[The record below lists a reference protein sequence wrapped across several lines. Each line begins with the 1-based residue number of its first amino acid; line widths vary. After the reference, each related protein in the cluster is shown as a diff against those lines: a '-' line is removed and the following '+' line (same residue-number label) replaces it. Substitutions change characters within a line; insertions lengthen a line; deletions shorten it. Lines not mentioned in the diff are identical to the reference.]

1 MAPPP
6 SANLPLG
13 ERILA
18 LAQTLQFA
26 WFSGYVKQPPATSRD
41 QISQS
46 TKPDLE
52 AQPGARPRRL
62 HLVLI
67 LCIIRYSFSY
77 ITFNYYSGWAKFTY
91 RLSFLSAALTYGIV
105 VYKTWRARQKVGAKY
120 PGGVVGILSDENV
133 QYLVM
138 ALVWLW
144 SPQYPLALLPYGIYS
159 VFHVATYTRSN
170 VIPTI
175 QPNKAP
181 AGAAGA
187 KPQGNPLAES
197 IGSFVKTY
205 YDASM
210 SVVSGLEI
218 LIWGRIFLSALLF
231 QSRSWILL
239 GLYTAFLRARFSQ
252 SSHIQNSFQQLE
264 IRVDSMVGAQGTPP
278 AARSVWEGVKGA
290 ARQFHAVTDLSKYMG
305 GSAVPKKTS

>member
-6 SANLPLG
+6 SANLPLS
-13 ERILA
+13 ERIIA

-26 WFSGYVKQPPATSRD
+26 WFSG
-41 QISQS
+41 
-46 TKPDLE
+46 
-52 AQPGARPRRL
+52 

-67 LCIIRYSFSY
+67 LCIVRYSLSY
-77 ITFNYYSGWAKFTY
+77 ITFNYYSGWARFTY

-120 PGGVVGILSDENV
+120 PGGVVGVLSDENV
-133 QYLVM
+133 QYLVL
-138 ALVWLW
+138 ALVWLL

-175 QPNKAP
+175 QPNKTP

-187 KPQGNPLAES
+187 KNPIAEA

-218 LIWGRIFLSALLF
+218 LLWGRIFLSAILF
-231 QSRSWILL
+231 QRRSWILIS
-239 GLYTAFLRARFSQ
+239 LYTAFLRARYAQ
-252 SSHIQNSFQQLE
+252 SSHVQNSFNQLE
-264 IRVDSMVGAQGTPP
+264 LRVDAMVGAQGTPP
-278 AARSVWEGVKGA
+278 AARSIWEGVKGA
-290 ARQFHAVTDLSKYMG
+290 ARQFHALTDLGKYTS
-305 GSAVPKKTS
+305 GSGVPKKTS

>member
-26 WFSGYVKQPPATSRD
+26 WFSG
-41 QISQS
+41 
-46 TKPDLE
+46 
-52 AQPGARPRRL
+52 

-67 LCIIRYSFSY
+67 LCVIRYSLSY
-77 ITFNYYSGWAKFTY
+77 FTFNSYSGWARFTY

-120 PGGVVGILSDENV
+120 PGGVIGILSDENV
-133 QYLVM
+133 QYLAL
-138 ALVWLW
+138 ALVWLLA
-144 SPQYPLALLPYGIYS
+144 PQYPLALLPYGIYS

-175 QPNKAP
+175 QPSRAP

-187 KPQGNPLAES
+187 KPPGNPIADS
-197 IGSFVKTY
+197 IGSFVKSY
-205 YDASM
+205 YDTSM
-210 SVVSGLEI
+210 SIVSTLEI
-218 LIWGRIFLSALLF
+218 LIWVRVFFSALLF
-231 QSRSWILL
+231 QSRSWVLL

-252 SSHIQNSFQQLE
+252 SSHVQGSFNTMELR
-264 IRVDSMVGAQGTPP
+264 IDSIVGAQGTPP
-278 AARSVWEGVKGA
+278 AAQSVWEGIKGA
-290 ARQFHAVTDLSKYMG
+290 TRQFYALTDLSKYTS
-305 GSAVPKKTS
+305 GSSVPKKTS

>member
-26 WFSGYVKQPPATSRD
+26 WFSG
-41 QISQS
+41 
-46 TKPDLE
+46 
-52 AQPGARPRRL
+52 

-67 LCIIRYSFSY
+67 LCIVRYAFSY
-77 ITFNYYSGWAKFTY
+77 LIFNFYSGWARFTY

-105 VYKTWRARQKVGAKY
+105 VYKTWRARQKVGAK
-120 PGGVVGILSDENV
+120 PSGGVIGILSDENV
-133 QYLVM
+133 QYLGRLTLSTLHRPSL
-138 ALVWLW
+138 ALIWLLA
-144 SPQYPLALLPYGIYS
+144 PQYPLALLPYGIYS

-181 AGAAGA
+181 AGA
-187 KPQGNPLAES
+187 KPQSNPIADS
-197 IGSFVKTY
+197 IGGFVKSY
-205 YDASM
+205 YDTSM
-210 SVVSGLEI
+210 SVVANLE
-218 LIWGRIFLSALLF
+218 LLLWLRVFLSALFF
-231 QSRSWILL
+231 QSRSWVLL
-239 GLYTAFLRARFSQ
+239 GVYTAFLRARFSQ
-252 SSHIQNSFQQLE
+252 SSHVQSAFNDMELRINS
-264 IRVDSMVGAQGTPP
+264 IVGAQGTPP
-278 AARSVWEGVKGA
+278 AAQSIWEAIKGGT
-290 ARQFHAVTDLSKYMG
+290 RQFYALTDLSKYTN

>member
-13 ERILA
+13 ERVLA

-26 WFSGYVKQPPATSRD
+26 WFSG
-41 QISQS
+41 
-46 TKPDLE
+46 
-52 AQPGARPRRL
+52 

-105 VYKTWRARQKVGAKY
+105 VYKTWRARQKVGAKN
-120 PGGVVGILSDENV
+120 PGVVGMLSDENV
-133 QYLVM
+133 QYLIL

-170 VIPTI
+170 VIPTV

-181 AGAAGA
+181 AGPAGA

-205 YDASM
+205 YDSSM

-218 LIWGRIFLSALLF
+218 LIWGRIFLSAVLF
-231 QSRSWILL
+231 QRGSWILI
-239 GLYTAFLRARFSQ
+239 GLYTAFLRARFAQ
-252 SSHIQNSFQQLE
+252 SSHVQNSFQQLE
-264 IRVDSMVGAQGTPP
+264 IRVDALVGAQGTPP

-290 ARQFHAVTDLSKYMG
+290 ARQFHAVTDLSKYLG
-305 GSAVPKKTS
+305 GSGVPKKTS

>member
-26 WFSGYVKQPPATSRD
+26 WFSG
-41 QISQS
+41 
-46 TKPDLE
+46 
-52 AQPGARPRRL
+52 

-67 LCIIRYSFSY
+67 LCIVRYTLSY
-77 ITFNYYSGWAKFTY
+77 ITFNSYSGWARFTY

-120 PGGVVGILSDENV
+120 PGGVVGTLSDENV
-133 QYLVM
+133 QYLAL
-138 ALVWLW
+138 ALVWLL

-181 AGAAGA
+181 AGTAAAAGA
-187 KPQGNPLAES
+187 KPQGNPLADA
-197 IGSFVKTY
+197 IGSFVKSY
-205 YDASM
+205 YDSSM
-210 SVVSGLEI
+210 SVVSTLEI
-218 LIWGRIFLSALLF
+218 LLWVRILFSALLF
-231 QSRSWILL
+231 QSRSWVLL

-252 SSHIQNSFQQLE
+252 SSHVQGSFNALE
-264 IRVDSMVGAQGTPP
+264 LRIDSLVGAQGTPP
-278 AARSVWEGVKGA
+278 AARSAWEAIKGA
-290 ARQFHAVTDLSKYMG
+290 TRQFYAVTDLSKYTS
-305 GSAVPKKTS
+305 GSSVPKKTS